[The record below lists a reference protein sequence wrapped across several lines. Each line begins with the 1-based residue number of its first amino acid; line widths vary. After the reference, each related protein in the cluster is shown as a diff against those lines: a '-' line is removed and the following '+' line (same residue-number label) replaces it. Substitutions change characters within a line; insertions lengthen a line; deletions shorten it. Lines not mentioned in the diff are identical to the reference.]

1 MSCSYKYSSTLLLIQ
16 QYQVLGT
23 STRVQIREMNPKCTE
38 FKFPQIKARPWAND
52 SCFHC
57 PSTSFVTTA
66 RSFPLLVTL
75 GPVGLKRPLVVK
87 EVLRTP

>member
-38 FKFPQIKARPWAND
+38 FKFPQIKARPWAN
-52 SCFHC
+52 HWLEQKK
-57 PSTSFVTTA
+57 VV
-66 RSFPLLVTL
+66 RSL
-75 GPVGLKRPLVVK
+75 GC
-87 EVLRTP
+87 RTPLYLSQNGRQKWTAGNTWKHHI